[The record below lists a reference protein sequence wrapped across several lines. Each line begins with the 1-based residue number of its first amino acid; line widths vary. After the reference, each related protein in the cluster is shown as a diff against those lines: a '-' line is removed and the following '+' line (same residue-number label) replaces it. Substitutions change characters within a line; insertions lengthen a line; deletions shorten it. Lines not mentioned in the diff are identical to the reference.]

1 MLARVLRWWIP
12 IQTYRSK
19 YHNKKITVG
28 DRTFESKKEA
38 ARYGELLLM
47 ERDGLI
53 GNLQCQ
59 VKFELIPSQRISGKV
74 VERACSYIADFVYE
88 DEDGNKH
95 VEDVKGYRGGVAYS
109 VFSIKRKLM
118 LYVHGI
124 RVEEI

>member
-1 MLARVLRWWIP
+1 M
-12 IQTYRSK
+12 TNCRSK
-19 YHNKKITVG
+19 YHNKKIVVDG
-28 DRTFESKKEA
+28 MTFPSKKEA

-47 ERDGLI
+47 ERDGVI
-53 GNLQCQ
+53 KNLKCQ